1 MTTRAISFPVD
12 TPARR
17 EDYFNAFFHDV
28 CERFR

>member
-1 MTTRAISFPVD
+1 MTTRAIPFPVD

-17 EDYFNAFFHDV
+17 EDYFAFFHDV